1 MTLQELLERRK
12 LAPKE
17 TTAQEVGDLM
27 HLAEQY
33 LADAQVETISPDLR
47 FTAAY
52 QAALQLATIPL
63 HCAGYRPVGDGR
75 HITVFQALPLVMGE
89 EYNAAAAYYDVCRRK
104 RHEAEYRRVGQ
115 ISEHE
120 VSELVSAVGD
130 FLSAVREWL
139 AVNHPNLLG
148 EQADSGL

>member
-47 FTAAY
+47 FPAAY

-63 HCAGYRPVGDGR
+63 HCAGYRPVGDPGLAR
-75 HITVFQALPLVMGE
+75 RQRSILPRE
-89 EYNAAAAYYDVCRRK
+89 QAAARGDRQVRMHGPLRRQVDPLNVRVF
-104 RHEAEYRRVGQ
+104 RH
-115 ISEHE
+115 
-120 VSELVSAVGD
+120 
-130 FLSAVREWL
+130 
-139 AVNHPNLLG
+139 PC
-148 EQADSGL
+148 GL